1 MDDYRVE
8 HLKMIQA
15 VIARMAQTSFL
26 VKGWSV
32 TLVTAMLA
40 LSLRDSNR
48 GFAVLALFPAIVFW
62 GLDAY
67 YLRQERLFRK
77 LYDSVRGPSADAP
90 AAFSMDTS
98 QFNKMVMPWWCMLFA
113 STVTPLHGMVA
124 LLIVIVSI
132 VEGSFR

>member
-1 MDDYRVE
+1 MDDDRLE

-15 VIARMAQTSFL
+15 VIARLAQNSFL

-32 TLVTAMLA
+32 TLVTAVMA
-40 LSLRDSNR
+40 LTLRDSNK
-48 GFAVLALFPAIVFW
+48 GFVLLALYPAIVFW

-77 LYDSVRGPSADAP
+77 LYDSVRGPAADPA

-98 QFNKMVMPWWCMLFA
+98 QFDETVQPWLCTLFA
-113 STVTPLHGMVA
+113 STVVPLHGMVV
-124 LLIVIVSI
+124 LLVAIVV
-132 VEGSFR
+132 RLAK